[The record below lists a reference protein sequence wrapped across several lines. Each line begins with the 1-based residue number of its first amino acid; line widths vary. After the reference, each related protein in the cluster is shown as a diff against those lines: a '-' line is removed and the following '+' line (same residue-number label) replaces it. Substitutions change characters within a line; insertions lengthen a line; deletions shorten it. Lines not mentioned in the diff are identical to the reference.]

1 MGEANRTV
9 RTRAGSK
16 AIILMANDDNIFGV
30 YEAGDELYPA
40 RWDVNGYFFPQKEG
54 EEYKTALDILL
65 K

>member
-1 MGEANRTV
+1 
-9 RTRAGSK
+9 
-16 AIILMANDDNIFGV
+16 MANDDNIFGV